1 MKILEL
7 LKTDLKQA
15 MKEKDKHKKD
25 IIQMVRSNITNLAKE
40 KRILEEELSNE
51 EILGVIQKE
60 LKQQNDS
67 LLAFQ
72 QGGRDDLVEVTQIK
86 IDILK
91 QYLPK
96 QLSKEEIEVI
106 VKETISELGL
116 TSITN
121 REKGILMKNIMP
133 KVKGKADGKL
143 VNEVV
148 SEFLK

>member
-148 SEFLK
+148 SEFFK